1 MGFWD
6 GSASRLPTRGK
17 GDWEDFARLQPDSRM
32 VVLRHELAPYF
43 QVTQAGANLSVWFDG
58 GRATPLLT
66 LTPPTV
72 ADQQR
77 DLRHVRTAADLRAE
91 RIGEIVAQQGDMLSF
106 YGSVFYLH
114 PDRKKWTLVLMSALY
129 EAVIVPEMRL
139 KLFSSSPRPMEF
151 STLVQPIIATPS
163 HSAYPSGHATE
174 AFAFAGLLALLE
186 LVAKGVTDPVATLT
200 AALKGPAKAL
210 EMLPFRLAARIADN
224 RTIAGVHFPVDSAH
238 GALLGV
244 GCASAFYALGA
255 PVTDDTCDLC
265 GQGGRLER
273 ILRSGSLVC
282 RTEGQVADCGQSK
295 NRGSSGGGLQLACA
309 AVGACRCRME
319 DGFSTVTDGR
329 LFRR

>member
-6 GSASRLPTRGK
+6 GTASRQPTRGK
-17 GDWEDFARLQPDSRM
+17 GDWDDFARLQPDARM
-32 VVLRHELAPYF
+32 VTLRHELAPYF
-43 QVTQAGANLSVWFDG
+43 QVTQAGANLSVWFDA
-58 GRATPLLT
+58 GRTTPLLT

-106 YGSVFYLH
+106 YGSEFYLH

-139 KLFSSSPRPMEF
+139 KLYSSSPRPMEF

-186 LVAKGVTDPVATLT
+186 LVAKGVADPVAALT
-200 AALKGPAKAL
+200 TALKGPAKAL

-244 GCASAFYALGA
+244 GCATAFYALGA
-255 PVTDDTCDLC
+255 QSPTTLGTYAAKAGDWTDYFDL
-265 GQGGRLER
+265 GRWSVALKDKWPAAGNPK
-273 ILRSGSLVC
+273 IVVPAAAASGLLA
-282 RTEGQVADCGQSK
+282 QLWAHAVAEWKMD
-295 NRGSSGGGLQLACA
+295 
-309 AVGACRCRME
+309 
-319 DGFSTVTDGR
+319 
-329 LFRR
+329 FRP